1 MGEVRK
7 VDEVNERASEAELPS
22 ISTGQPDLKP
32 ITSRAYPYRT
42 MPVGST
48 DVMNTHR
55 CAPMRRR
62 CLSMISFV
70 RQSSHWLVL
79 GLK

>member
-7 VDEVNERASEAELPS
+7 VDEVNERARRSCQAS
-22 ISTGQPDLKP
+22 AQAG
-32 ITSRAYPYRT
+32 ITSRAYPCRA
-42 MPVGST
+42 MPVEST
-48 DVMNTHR
+48 GVMNTHM

-62 CLSMISFV
+62 CLSVISFV